1 MPDESRSRHGQCR
14 ETYAGG
20 HVTAPIGVVLLAGIP
35 AVLIMIAPGVA
46 PAFGVLTTALL
57 LLLLGTG

>member
-14 ETYAGG
+14 GTCAGG

-35 AVLIMIAPGVA
+35 AVLVMIAPGVA
-46 PAFGVLTTALL
+46 AAFGVLTTALPL
-57 LLLLGTG
+57 LMGTG